1 MTLRAMRGAS
11 QAGGFSQRSVDL
23 NLRFRRRTIAF
34 ALLAL
39 VPLAVLASASG
50 APGRRP
56 QDLKPVKELIVPGN
70 AGWVD
75 TGFDVEEGEELF
87 FSGEGEISLQK
98 GNPEAACGPDGAD
111 IQGLQQ
117 PLPDRNLGCLAGK
130 VSQLLA
136 VRTDEKTGDEVR
148 DELVRFFFIGR
159 EQSAAMPIRGRLFI
173 GVNENVV
180 KDNDGQFR
188 VAIFRKAI

>member
-1 MTLRAMRGAS
+1 MRLVRRAKRARIVA
-11 QAGGFSQRSVDL
+11 AGFR
-23 NLRFRRRTIAF
+23 LRFSSVG
-34 ALLAL
+34 LLVL
-39 VPLAVLASASG
+39 IPLAVQAF
-50 APGRRP
+50 APGRAGRRS
-56 QDLKPVKELIVPGN
+56 QDLVPVQELVVPGA

-75 TGFDVEEGEELF
+75 TGLDVEEGEELF
-87 FSGEGEISLQK
+87 FRGEGEISLQK
-98 GNPEAACGPDGAD
+98 GNPEAACGPEGAD

-136 VRTDEKTGDEVR
+136 VRTDEKTGDEIR
-148 DELVRFFFIGR
+148 DELVRYFFIGR
-159 EQSAAMPIRGRLFI
+159 EQSTTMPIRGRLFI

-188 VAIFRKAI
+188 VAIFKKAS

>member
-1 MTLRAMRGAS
+1 MKRTP
-11 QAGGFSQRSVDL
+11 QARFVGYVAAGFSL
-23 NLRFRRRTIAF
+23 WFRRLQYALV
-34 ALLAL
+34 ALLIL
-39 VPLAVLASASG
+39 IPLAVLAA
-50 APGRRP
+50 APGTAGRWG
-56 QDLKPVKELIVPGN
+56 QDLVPVKELVVPGD

-75 TGFDVEEGEELF
+75 TGIDVEEGEEF
-87 FSGEGEISLQK
+87 FFRGEGEISLQK
-98 GNPEAACGPDGAD
+98 GNPEAACGPEGAD

-136 VRTDEKTGDEVR
+136 VRTDEKTGDEIR
-148 DELVRFFFIGR
+148 DELIRYFFIGR
-159 EQSAAMPIRGRLFI
+159 EQTTAMPIGGRLFI

-188 VAIFRKAI
+188 VAIFKKAP